1 MRQTPQQDVNVRRL
15 WSRQNVI
22 TLVLSVF
29 ILLSTIMSA
38 LTLGAVWRVRDVVR
52 AQLQTA
58 STQISAARQQTV
70 HYDFPIQQ
78 SFPVST
84 TVQLDETIDVPIDTT
99 VPIRQNI
106 TVPVDVPVLGRIELP
121 VEINMDV
128 PVSTTVTVVINKEI
142 PISTSVDL
150 NTNIPLELDLGQPPL
165 GDVLRELEESL
176 RELLAGL

>member
-1 MRQTPQQDVNVRRL
+1 MRQTPQRDVNVRRI

-22 TLVLSVF
+22 VLVLGIF
-29 ILLSTIMSA
+29 IVLSTIMSA

-58 STQISAARQQTV
+58 SAQISAARQQTV
-70 HYDFPIQQ
+70 RYDFPIQQ

-84 TVQLDETIDVPIDTT
+84 TVLLDETLDVPIDTI

-106 TVPVDVPVLGRIELP
+106 TVPVEVPVLGQIELP

-128 PVSTTVTVVINKEI
+128 PVSTTVTVAINKEI

-150 NTNIPLELDLGQPPL
+150 NTSIPIELDLGQPPL